1 MRRHEFITFLGGAGD
16 NRRLEDLAHFQKQ
29 TLELARREIVDPLSW
44 IDARLKQDIDQYRG
58 I

>member
-1 MRRHEFITFLGGAGD
+1 MRSVFSKYQSFAGF
-16 NRRLEDLAHFQKQ
+16 RRLEDLAHFQKQ